1 MNYVWIL
8 SCDLSIIWMH
18 RYAELVYIWIFWVVD
33 SECWLWIWTR
43 VLWTWVWYEW
53 LPFLLYLCVN
63 LLVCLLWGIKRRSLI
78 KVMLC
83 PIYVFPSNH
92 IIYIYIITIIVY
104 FIETYIYI
112 IKTSHVLLTYKRKCL
127 TEVGKENP
135 GCFWLTGKENPGDC
149 VQKLAKILRTNLII
163 TRSFL
168 FWAITR

>member
-33 SECWLWIWTR
+33 SECWLWIWTC
-43 VLWTWVWYEW
+43 
-53 LPFLLYLCVN
+53 PVN
-63 LLVCLLWGIKRRSLI
+63 LSLI
-78 KVMLC
+78 WMFTFSVVFVCELVSMPTVGYKTQVSYKVMLC

-112 IKTSHVLLTYKRKCL
+112 IKTSHVLLTYKSKCL

-135 GCFWLTGKENPGDC
+135 GCFWLTSR
-149 VQKLAKILRTNLII
+149 KILVIAYKSLR
-163 TRSFL
+163 RF
-168 FWAITR
+168 